1 MTYTLIPGQSHD
13 ASEEETMSMIR
24 SVLTED
30 VDVPKEKP
38 ARKAK
43 AEMASPEMRSPDK
56 PGVAPAPVREA
67 FVTRTLSEAP
77 RRRVTDEV
85 PVQPASRPSSRDLRS
100 SLLAPLTDSLQTLRA
115 FRPSTRHLA
124 IVSTALLIVVRPHW
138 FVIGIVLCLA
148 VIIAAFMVL
157 SADRIWGAVLARLD
171 RIEAVDPARAQ
182 NLRTRL
188 DRFAFRWDAV
198 LDLFPDGMVDS
209 LYMPDFQSA
218 KDTEAAHIEAMGQR
232 LDRMVQEG

>member
-24 SVLTED
+24 SVLTD
-30 VDVPKEKP
+30 DIDLPKEKP
-38 ARKAK
+38 TRKAK
-43 AEMASPEMRSPDK
+43 AAAPQVQD
-56 PGVAPAPVREA
+56 APAPEA
-67 FVTRTLSEAP
+67 FVSRTLTDAP
-77 RRRVTDEV
+77 RRRVTDQAPTEPKTARTSPFSLFA
-85 PVQPASRPSSRDLRS
+85 PVSRAVQS
-100 SLLAPLTDSLQTLRA
+100 LRA

-124 IVSTALLIVVRPHW
+124 IVSVALLIVVRPHW
-138 FVIGIVLCLA
+138 FVIGLVLSLAIIV
-148 VIIAAFMVL
+148 AAFMVL
-157 SADRIWGAVLARLD
+157 GADRIWGAILARLD
-171 RIEAVDPARAQ
+171 RVEATDPARAQ
-182 NLRTRL
+182 HLRTRL

-218 KDTEAAHIEAMGQR
+218 KEAEAAHIEAMGQR